1 MPVEI
6 LMPELGESVH
16 EATVTRWIVKEGD
29 SVKEDDP
36 VVEIMTD
43 KVNTELPA
51 PASGVLS
58 KIIVPEGG
66 TVHVFAP
73 MGIIEEAGA
82 ATAAK
87 PAKPAPKAEPEPAKQ
102 EATPPPPK
110 ITIQPV
116 PVVEESRAV
125 AGERTWFTP
134 VVRSMAKQRG
144 ISETELAGLKGTGA
158 DGRVTKKDLEDY
170 IAAGRTGGAA
180 QPTAPAMAQ
189 ERPAPSLETK
199 PTPVVAGPE
208 QEVQTLAPMRKM
220 IADAMERASQVPV
233 VTTVVQVDV
242 TNLAKFRETNK
253 EMFQTQYGV
262 KLTYTPFFV
271 HAAIEALKDHPIL
284 NASVEDKRIIVRKD
298 LHIGIAVAIGSDKL
312 MVPVIRNAGQKN
324 VAGLAHAANDL
335 ATRARSKAL
344 TPDDIT
350 GGTFTVTNVG
360 SLGSIMG
367 TPIINQPQVA
377 ILATGAI
384 KKRPMVIEDPVLGDV
399 IGIRHMMYASLSYDH
414 RIIDGAMAASF
425 LQRYITVLESYGPD
439 FEL

>member
-271 HAAIEALKDHPIL
+271 KALTESLVEFPTVNGSL
-284 NASVEDKRIIVRKD
+284 NGDQVTINRAV
-298 LHIGIAVAIGSDKL
+298 HMGIAVALGSKGDEGL
-312 MVPVIRNAGQKN
+312 IVPVIRDCHKKN
-324 VAGLAHAANDL
+324 LVEIAKALDEIAVK
-335 ATRARSKAL
+335 ARSSTLK
-344 TPDDIT
+344 TSDVQ
-350 GGTFTVTNVG
+350 GGTFTLSNPG
-360 SLGSIMG
+360 SYGALIG
-367 TPIINQPQVA
+367 TPMIVAPQAA
-377 ILATGAI
+377 IAGAYGIQKMPVVTADDAIAIRSVMYLALT
-384 KKRPMVIEDPVLGDV
+384 
-399 IGIRHMMYASLSYDH
+399 YDH
-414 RIIDGAMAASF
+414 RIVDGLLAGRF
-425 LQRYITVLESYGPD
+425 LQAVKKRLESFD
-439 FEL
+439 FYA